1 MTQLR
6 AASKDLKRL
15 EIQFGMDSQTHT
27 HTLIYTHMH
36 TQPEADP
43 EWNINRRQA
52 A

>member
-15 EIQFGMDSQTHT
+15 EIQFGMDP
-27 HTLIYTHMH
+27 YTDTQSPTYTH